1 MLLQSLLKEEEGQTL
16 VEYGLLLALI
26 ALVVLLAVLIGF
38 RLEKVYHNLD
48 NAYPSP

>member
-1 MLLQSLLKEEEGQTL
+1 MLLQSLLREEGQTI